1 MLKFKAVF
9 AEFILTNK
17 CSPS

>member
-9 AEFILTNK
+9 LGPLIFVG
-17 CSPS
+17 PR